1 MQQSSVGS
9 DTIQVATEAVRQF
22 HLLTVAHPRLVEA
35 KDRLMNA
42 ICDAAPGSL
51 ILVIGPTGVG
61 KTTLRLKAE
70 CLIAEQMRPALDA
83 DPGRIPYFSIEAVA
97 PESGNFSWR
106 DHFYRMLEQMKE
118 PLPDRKLNACQFHF
132 ERSDRGQFTSAPR
145 GSGIGL
151 QHATEQALRHRR
163 PAVVFIDE
171 AQHLSR
177 MASGRR
183 LSDQLDVIKSMA
195 NRTETVH
202 VLLGTYDLLAFCNLS
217 GQLSRRSTYVHFRR
231 YLAESQEDVE
241 TFQNVLMTFAG
252 RLPLPEAPD
261 LLADWEFLYER
272 STGCV
277 GVLKEWLERAVAR
290 ALKGGE
296 RLLGRQHLAATALSV
311 SQCEKILAES
321 RDGESQLTDTE
332 EARSRLRARLGL
344 RSSSPPKDTA
354 VVSQGADQV
363 ILPPAKKRGRAG
375 RRRPRRD
382 SVGVH
387 ACATGESYAL

>member
-1 MQQSSVGS
+1 
-9 DTIQVATEAVRQF
+9 
-22 HLLTVAHPRLVEA
+22 
-35 KDRLMNA
+35 
-42 ICDAAPGSL
+42 
-51 ILVIGPTGVG
+51 
-61 KTTLRLKAE
+61 
-70 CLIAEQMRPALDA
+70 
-83 DPGRIPYFSIEAVA
+83 
-97 PESGNFSWR
+97 
-106 DHFYRMLEQMKE
+106 
-118 PLPDRKLNACQFHF
+118 
-132 ERSDRGQFTSAPR
+132 
-145 GSGIGL
+145 
-151 QHATEQALRHRR
+151 
-163 PAVVFIDE
+163 
-171 AQHLSR
+171 
-177 MASGRR
+177 
-183 LSDQLDVIKSMA
+183 
-195 NRTETVH
+195 
-202 VLLGTYDLLAFCNLS
+202 
-217 GQLSRRSTYVHFRR
+217 VHFRR
-231 YLAESQEDVE
+231 YLAENQEDVE

-277 GVLKEWLERAVAR
+277 GVLKEWLERAVTR
-290 ALKGGE
+290 ALKGGQ

-321 RDGESQLTDTE
+321 HDGESQLTDTE

>member
-9 DTIQVATEAVRQF
+9 DSIHVATEAVRQF

-35 KDRLMNA
+35 KDRLMSA

-83 DPGRIPYFSIEAVA
+83 DPGRIPYLSIEAVA

-132 ERSDRGQFTSAPR
+132 ERSERGQFTSAPR

-151 QHATEQALRHRR
+151 QHATEQALQHRR

-202 VLLGTYDLLAFCNLS
+202 VLLGTYDLVAFRNLS
-217 GQLSRRSTYVHFRR
+217 GQLSRRSTYLHFRR
-231 YLAESQEDVE
+231 YLAPAAMIFKPNPPAAMILTHSQ
-241 TFQNVLMTFAG
+241 
-252 RLPLPEAPD
+252 RRPLFK
-261 LLADWEFLYER
+261 FLRFHMRAYIGHR
-272 STGCV
+272 SLSPLKPRSPASYNIYARSAGCV
-277 GVLKEWLERAVAR
+277 R
-290 ALKGGE
+290 AL
-296 RLLGRQHLAATALSV
+296 
-311 SQCEKILAES
+311 
-321 RDGESQLTDTE
+321 
-332 EARSRLRARLGL
+332 
-344 RSSSPPKDTA
+344 SPIIST
-354 VVSQGADQV
+354 
-363 ILPPAKKRGRAG
+363 
-375 RRRPRRD
+375 
-382 SVGVH
+382 
-387 ACATGESYAL
+387 T

>member
-1 MQQSSVGS
+1 MQRSSVGS
-9 DTIQVATEAVRQF
+9 DTVQVAMEGLRQF
-22 HLLTVAHPRLVEA
+22 HFVTVAHPRLVEA
-35 KDRLMNA
+35 RDWLMSA

-70 CLIAEQMRPALDA
+70 QLVAQQMRPVLDD
-83 DPGRIPYFSIEAVA
+83 DPGRIPYLSIEAVA

-118 PLPDRKLNACQFHF
+118 PLPDRKLNANQFHF
-132 ERSDRGQFTSAPR
+132 ERSERGQFTSTPR

-151 QHATEQALRHRR
+151 QHATEQALQHRR

-217 GQLSRRSTYVHFRR
+217 GQLSRRSTYLHFRR
-231 YLAESQEDVE
+231 YFAEDQEDVE

-261 LLADWEFLYER
+261 LLADWEFFM
-272 STGCV
+272 
-277 GVLKEWLERAVAR
+277 
-290 ALKGGE
+290 
-296 RLLGRQHLAATALSV
+296 
-311 SQCEKILAES
+311 
-321 RDGESQLTDTE
+321 
-332 EARSRLRARLGL
+332 
-344 RSSSPPKDTA
+344 KDPR
-354 VVSQGADQV
+354 VVS
-363 ILPPAKKRGRAG
+363 
-375 RRRPRRD
+375 
-382 SVGVH
+382 
-387 ACATGESYAL
+387 ESSRNG